1 MLRLTK
7 VVGQATDAA
16 IAERLHWLEHDGHV
30 EWIVLSRDDAGRHR
44 MRVTTDRGT
53 DCAIAL
59 SRDQR
64 LVNGAVLLLGPNRAV
79 VVRLKEEEVLRLE
92 PRDVASAL
100 ELGYFCGNMHW
111 PVRFAGRQIT
121 VIMSGPRSTY
131 LERIAH
137 LLADGRVR
145 EIGHD

>member
-16 IAERLHWLEHDGHV
+16 IAERLHQLEHDGRV
-30 EWIVLSRDDAGRHR
+30 EWIVLPRDEAARHR
-44 MRVTTDRGT
+44 LRIATDRGT

-59 SRDQR
+59 PRDQR
-64 LVNGAVLLLGPNRAV
+64 LINGAVLLLEPDRAV
-79 VVRLKEEEVLRLE
+79 IVRLKEEEVLDLA
-92 PRDVASAL
+92 PRDVAAAL

-111 PVRFAGRQIT
+111 RVRFSGGHIT
-121 VIMSGPRSTY
+121 VILGGPQSTY

-145 EIGHD
+145 AIGHD